1 MICPKCGEKYEDDMP
16 RCLWCDAPNPDHA
29 AVMERLRAEE
39 KAEQFTLHDNLEEL
53 KETSVTAFHEI
64 KKALNEK
71 PSIVLTEDFKELTED
86 FKEKSTEAMPKKR
99 ISLTLVLKEIP
110 KILVY
115 VLIVLPNVVF
125 LNFWLAKFFQTAF
138 PSSPLLVF
146 FGAAL
151 LSITLW
157 LTIVLL
163 FVKKRSDL
171 YIRILVWLCEFMIG
185 FTAFEIVRKISNMV

>member
-64 KKALNEK
+64 KNALNEK
-71 PSIVLTEDFKELTED
+71 PSIVLTEDFKE
-86 FKEKSTEAMPKKR
+86 KSMEVMPKKR
-99 ISLTLVLKEIP
+99 ISLALVLKEIP

-115 VLIVLPNVVF
+115 ILIVLPNVFF
-125 LNFWLAKFFQTAF
+125 LNIWLAKVFLIIF
-138 PSSPLLVF
+138 PSSSMLIF

-151 LSITLW
+151 LSIALW
-157 LTIVLL
+157 STIVIL
-163 FVKKRSDL
+163 FAKKRRDL
-171 YIRILVWLCEFMIG
+171 YIRILVWVCEFMIG
-185 FTAFEIVRKISNMV
+185 FTAFEIVRKINSLV

>member
-64 KKALNEK
+64 KNALNEK
-71 PSIVLTEDFKELTED
+71 PSIVLTEDFKE
-86 FKEKSTEAMPKKR
+86 KSMEAMPKKR

-138 PSSPLLVF
+138 PSNPMLGF

-151 LSITLW
+151 LSIALW
-157 LTIVLL
+157 LIIVLL

-171 YIRILVWLCEFMIG
+171 YIRILVWVSEFMVG